1 VHFSGTLTE
10 LTEELSRIIRK
21 TLQGTIGDP
30 VQEAACDAIDQ
41 AVRQIAAGVWSDQDV
56 TTVEAVAILDSMMR
70 DVNVPVAPDGF
81 EVEVMGWLDSF
92 SINLLRWF
100 LMGIREGTVPSAP
113 LPDGWLNYSQ
123 RTGLG

>member
-1 VHFSGTLTE
+1 
-10 LTEELSRIIRK
+10 
-21 TLQGTIGDP
+21 
-30 VQEAACDAIDQ
+30 
-41 AVRQIAAGVWSDQDV
+41 
-56 TTVEAVAILDSMMR
+56 MMR